1 MRAAIDVLSR
11 APTGKLG
18 RRIAVLG
25 DMLELGAEAMLRHAE
40 LATAIDAGKIDLV
53 LCSGPLM
60 HSLWEALPSSR
71 RGGYAENA
79 QALEPQVVSAL
90 RGGDAVMV
98 KGSNASGMGGIVKSL
113 TNKFGA
119 DAPANIPL

>member
-11 APTGKLG
+11 APVGKQG

-25 DMLELGAEAMLRHAE
+25 DMLELGAEAASRHAE
-40 LATAIDAGKIDLV
+40 LAESLDAGKIDLV

-60 HSLWEALPSSR
+60 HSLWEALPSAR

-79 QALEPQVVSAL
+79 EALEQQVIAAL
-90 RGGDAVMV
+90 QGGDAVMV
-98 KGSNASGMGGIVKSL
+98 KGSNASGMGKIVKSL
-113 TNKFGA
+113 IQKFGVPA
-119 DAPANIPL
+119 HANIPA